1 MSIMLDEYIALSVY
15 AKKRYGEIMFPGGKN
30 MKDLMKQAQKMQ
42 QEMLK
47 QQEELE
53 NQLFEATSGGGMVTV
68 QINGKFE
75 VQSIKIDP
83 QAVDPDD
90 VEMLEDLILA
100 ALQEA
105 HKKAGDASSEAMGKL
120 TGGLKIPGMF

>member
-1 MSIMLDEYIALSVY
+1 
-15 AKKRYGEIMFPGGKN
+15 MFPGGKN
-30 MKDLMKQAQKMQ
+30 MKELMKQAQKMQ

-53 NQLFEATSGGGMVTV
+53 NQIFEASSGGGMVTV

-75 VQSIKIDP
+75 VQSVKIDP
-83 QAVDPDD
+83 QAIDPDD
-90 VEMLEDLILA
+90 VEMLEDLIVA

-105 HKKAGDASSEAMGKL
+105 HKKASEAVNNVMGKF
-120 TGGLKIPGMF
+120 TGGLNIPGFN

>member
-1 MSIMLDEYIALSVY
+1 
-15 AKKRYGEIMFPGGKN
+15 MFPGGKN

-53 NQLFEATSGGGMVTV
+53 NQFFEASSGGGMVSV
-68 QINGKFE
+68 QINGKYE
-75 VQSIKIDP
+75 VKSIKIDP
-83 QAVDPDD
+83 QAVDPED

-105 HKKAGDASSEAMGKL
+105 GAKVAEASAEIMGKV
-120 TGGLKIPGMF
+120 TGGMNIPGLF